1 MRVFFTLLIGL
12 CISAYGILFLH
23 KDFHFQQFIN
33 STQSDSTLEQLTHHF
48 YQIQR
53 NRLPAYPAKTN
64 YFKFR
69 LEIERRR
76 FLTAYEMG
84 LRLHEMTP
92 GFYDLEWHMAF
103 LCTKLLRSNEAL
115 SWLEKAIDFHPLEES
130 NYILKA
136 QILETLDQQ
145 DEALSAMET
154 AKKLSLR
161 NKHFKDK
168 SR

>member
-1 MRVFFTLLIGL
+1 M
-12 CISAYGILFLH
+12 LFR
-23 KDFHFQQFIN
+23 
-33 STQSDSTLEQLTHHF
+33 S
-48 YQIQR
+48 
-53 NRLPAYPAKTN
+53 
-64 YFKFR
+64 
-69 LEIERRR
+69 
-76 FLTAYEMG
+76 
-84 LRLHEMTP
+84 
-92 GFYDLEWHMAF
+92 
-103 LCTKLLRSNEAL
+103 TKLLRSNEAL